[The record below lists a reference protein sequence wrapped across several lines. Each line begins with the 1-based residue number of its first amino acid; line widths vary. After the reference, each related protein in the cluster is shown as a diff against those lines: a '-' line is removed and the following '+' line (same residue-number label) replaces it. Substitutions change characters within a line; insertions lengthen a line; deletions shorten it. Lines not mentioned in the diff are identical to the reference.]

1 MDKIAALIVAALAV
15 SMCAGETCVDPTISP
30 AYYSTSDAVI
40 ASESVFIVEISLSCK
55 NGAQNVALYA
65 DVNGK
70 QFPVTRG
77 QDIGRYQVSW
87 SIEHK
92 NARSGTYE
100 VKFFDEES
108 YSVLR
113 KAQRNN
119 EDVSAIKPL
128 FSVNV
133 DHRGAWNGPWV
144 STEVVAAVV
153 GALVYYLAFSAKNS
167 IQA

>member
-1 MDKIAALIVAALAV
+1 MNKIAALIVLV
-15 SMCAGETCVDPTISP
+15 TISTCTGETCVDPTISP
-30 AYYSTSDAVI
+30 SYYSTSDAVI

-55 NGAQNVALYA
+55 NGAQNVVLYA
-65 DVNGK
+65 DINGK

-77 QDIGRYQVSW
+77 QDVGRYQVSW
-87 SIEHK
+87 SVEHK
-92 NARSGTYE
+92 NARSGPYE
-100 VKFFDEES
+100 VKFLDEES
-108 YSVLR
+108 YSALR

-144 STEVVAAVV
+144 STEVVAAAV
-153 GALVYYLAFSAKNS
+153 GVLIYYLAFSAKNS